1 MKQFLE
7 NADMIITIPGTMTD
21 QLLTAKNKLKYV
33 NGIIEAGGLTK
44 WELKEYTILQTE
56 YTKEVAD
63 LEIYI
68 KENKLT

>member
-7 NADMIITIPGTMTD
+7 NADMIITVPGTMTG
-21 QLLTAKNKLKYV
+21 QLLTAKSKLKYV
-33 NGIIEAGGLTK
+33 NDIIEAGGLK
-44 WELKEYTILQTE
+44 EWELKEYTILQTE

-68 KENKLT
+68 KENNL